1 MSVVAMP
8 ANDTN
13 RAPAKRPLRS
23 TEVVRELMLD
33 AARACF
39 AESGYAGTSTR
50 QIAKRAGVV
59 ENLIFKHFESKAGLF
74 EAAVVEPFQTAV
86 NSFTAEWSAS
96 VEQPHAGEDTARRYI
111 EALFDLLEGHAELLL
126 ALMADR
132 RGEGSLAPVM
142 EELER
147 VGMSEITAQGWSGM
161 NVRVLARLHFGMVA
175 FNAAFG
181 DALYPPGEGRPT
193 RAEIIDEMT
202 AFLVHGSAHR
212 PERDGH

>member
-1 MSVVAMP
+1 MADPVA
-8 ANDTN
+8 DET
-13 RAPAKRPLRS
+13 APAKRPLRS

-33 AARACF
+33 AARSCF
-39 AESGYAGTSTR
+39 AETGYAGTSTR

-59 ENLIFKHFESKAGLF
+59 ENLIFKHFDSKAGLF
-74 EAAVVEPFQTAV
+74 EAAVVEPFRTAV
-86 NSFTAEWSAS
+86 ESFTSDWSAS
-96 VEQPHAGEDTARRYI
+96 LEQPHAGEQTARRYI

-132 RGEGSLAPVM
+132 RGEGSLVPLM

-147 VGMSEITAQGWSGM
+147 VGFSEITAQGWSGM

-181 DALYPPGEGRPT
+181 DALYSADGGRPT
-193 RAEIIDEMT
+193 RDEIIDEMV

-212 PERDGH
+212 PG

>member
-1 MSVVAMP
+1 MSFVAMP
-8 ANDTN
+8 SNDPTP
-13 RAPAKRPLRS
+13 APAKRPLRS

-74 EAAVVEPFQTAV
+74 EAAVVHPFQTAV
-86 NSFTAEWSAS
+86 DSFTAEWSAS
-96 VEQPHAGEDTARRYI
+96 AEQPHAGEDTARRYI
-111 EALFDLLEGHAELLL
+111 EALFDLLEGHTELLL
-126 ALMADR
+126 ALMADH
-132 RGEGSLAPVM
+132 RGEGSLVPVM

-147 VGMSEITAQGWSGM
+147 VGLSEITAQGWSGM

-181 DALYPPGEGRPT
+181 DALYPPGEGRPS
-193 RAEIIDEMT
+193 REEIIDEMT

-212 PERDGH
+212 PG

>member
-1 MSVVAMP
+1 MSGMA
-8 ANDTN
+8 T
-13 RAPAKRPLRS
+13 PAKRPLRS

-50 QIAKRAGVV
+50 QIAARAGVV
-59 ENLIFKHFESKAGLF
+59 ENLIFKHFGSKAALF
-74 EAAVVEPFQTAV
+74 EAAVVEPFREAV
-86 NSFTAEWSAS
+86 ESFSSDWSAS
-96 VEQPHAGEDTARRYI
+96 AEQPHAGEDTARRYI
-111 EALFDLLEGHAELLL
+111 ESLFDLLEGHAELLL

-132 RGEGSLAPVM
+132 RGERSLLPVM

-147 VGMSEITAQGWSGM
+147 VGMTELAAQGWTGM

-181 DALYPPGEGRPT
+181 DGLYPPGEGRPS
-193 RAEIIDEMT
+193 REEIIDEMA

-212 PERDGH
+212 AS